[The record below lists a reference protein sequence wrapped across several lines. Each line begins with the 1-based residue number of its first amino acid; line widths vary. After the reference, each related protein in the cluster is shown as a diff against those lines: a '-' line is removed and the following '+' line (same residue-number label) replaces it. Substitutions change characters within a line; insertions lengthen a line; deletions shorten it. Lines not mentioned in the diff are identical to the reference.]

1 MNYKTKRRIKR
12 NRKTKRMKG
21 GTLEYNARRH
31 VFRGLNNTGCAD
43 AHLLNLLRV
52 KLEPMVQ
59 NIDLLAFY
67 ENPEMKI
74 PGVVRSFRDYYLA
87 LSDDP
92 DAQEGV
98 RNFIN
103 FIKAERVN
111 DRLRFLA
118 KNPGARLDRGHVH
131 VYAVTSRLK
140 DFINL
145 IDPPLDKIGAVQG
158 TFFSQ
163 KDKDSFNHIYESEFR
178 NLVGPEVPRIV
189 LMSKFIDL
197 LQYLGN
203 IPERYR
209 YNRTSESDQEN
220 DEVKSGLTQALT
232 SAKEA
237 AVEEAAVEEAEA
249 EEDLEEGE
257 VEES

>member
-1 MNYKTKRRIKR
+1 MNYKTKRRSKR

-21 GTLEYNARRH
+21 GTLEYNVRRH

-43 AHLLNLLRV
+43 AHLLNLLGV

-67 ENPEMKI
+67 GNPEIKI
-74 PGVVRSFRDYYLA
+74 PGVVRSFRYYYLA
-87 LSDDP
+87 LSGDP

-118 KNPGARLDRGHVH
+118 KNPGAPLDRGHVH
-131 VYAVTSRLK
+131 VYAATSRLK

-145 IDPPLDKIGAVQG
+145 IDPPLHKIGAVQG

-163 KDKDSFNHIYESEFR
+163 KDKDSFDHIYETEFS

-189 LMSKFIDL
+189 LMSKFVDL

-209 YNRTSESDQEN
+209 YDRMPESDQEN

-232 SAKEA
+232 AAKETA
-237 AVEEAAVEEAEA
+237 AAEEAAAEK
-249 EEDLEEGE
+249 DLEEGE
-257 VEES
+257 IEES